1 MFITLCYMYLWVRF
15 HKCYSVLIRSRLSA
29 LRSDRS
35 LSFIRSAS
43 VNSIPP
49 RQQSPLS
56 PEDNIFLQLGDKAV
70 TLTDLQVCD
79 DLITWTVLPGA
90 SVVCGP
96 QGENIS
102 FIIEAVGHSGS
113 HDISNEKV
121 LKWSDVCIPLA
132 CSPGQPFRA
141 VAQASVDDFSRL
153 GVAFL
158 EDRLQ
163 LDKGLVPARI
173 VPIVLHEST
182 VSELIQRPEESLKL
196 CHTHAVNGQLLPCHT
211 IPRLQHPQCC
221 DLPLTPHAEQKSEE
235 QQGTGQSCVIP
246 DQGPDPDEHVD
257 IHGHHLHLSSCHEC
271 LELENSTIL
280 SVKYASAENV
290 SDYDDSLHLDSGD
303 DAMDDFEHDVS
314 SFKSKGRG
322 PDHDNKLPNVLVYTN
337 GSKERFHAV
346 QRILTECLNM
356 EKYTI
361 YSLEPQQAVGEPWM
375 DNTRLLVLAEEETL
389 SPQLHTQFLN
399 YLSRGGRVLGLA
411 SSLCPTGLALEK
423 REHLY
428 GRVHRLCF
436 TREDNTELEA
446 SVLASGKVFVRD
458 VPGQGKMELWGE
470 LKDGPHQ
477 KGAVIISVTHEEH
490 GGEAVMCQVHLEK
503 CPATEDLADVRI
515 NNAVHH
521 QILEEILTSLGL
533 SCQQNL
539 TPAPSPVYLLATSQ
553 EAKSKFLQWLNTHTN
568 QNGLLMTPKANLRVA
583 SCADLH
589 NCTLQQDS
597 SLFLVTDYPESQIWD
612 HFCLETYRS
621 NLSTSRLGHTMLY
634 ADVVSSTMDLIEG
647 LNLRLPEDAGLIVI
661 AGQQSQGRGRGR
673 NAWLSPAG
681 CAMFTLCVQ
690 VKLSSRLGQKISFLQ
705 HLVALAVIEAVR
717 TIPGYQ
723 DIDLRVKWPN
733 DIYYSNLV
741 KLGGVLVTST
751 VMGATFHLLIGCGFN
766 VSNSDPTAC
775 INDFIQQYNIQHNCN
790 LQPLSCAQLIA
801 RTVNCLEAL
810 MDRFQQGGPDA
821 VLPMYYKR
829 WLHSGARVRLWS
841 EDGLEA
847 EVVGLDSNGFLQVHS
862 KEEGIVSVEPDGNS
876 FDMMKNLV
884 VIKQH

>member
-29 LRSDRS
+29 LKSDRS

-43 VNSIPP
+43 VSAIPP
-49 RQQSPLS
+49 RRQNPLS

-96 QGENIS
+96 QRENIS
-102 FIIEAVGHSGS
+102 FIIEAVGHSGA
-113 HDISNEKV
+113 HNISNEKV
-121 LKWSDVCIPLA
+121 LKWSDACIPLA
-132 CSPGQPFRA
+132 CSPSQPFRA

-163 LDKGLVPARI
+163 LDKGLVPSKI

-182 VSELIQRPEESLKL
+182 VSDLIQRPEDAIML
-196 CHTHAVNGQLLPCHT
+196 CHTHPVN
-211 IPRLQHPQCC
+211 
-221 DLPLTPHAEQKSEE
+221 EKKSEE
-235 QQGTGQSCVIP
+235 RGAGQSCVTH
-246 DQGPDPDEHVD
+246 DEGPDSDEHMD
-257 IHGHHLHLSSCHEC
+257 SHGHHLHLSSCHEC

-280 SVKYASAENV
+280 SVKYASAENI
-290 SDYDDSLHLDSGD
+290 SDYDSPLHVDSGD
-303 DAMDDFEHDVS
+303 DALDDFEHDVK
-314 SFKSKGRG
+314 SFMSKSCVS
-322 PDHDNKLPNVLVYTN
+322 DHDNKLPNVLVYTN

-346 QRILTECLNM
+346 QQVLSKCLNM

-361 YSLEPQQAVGEPWM
+361 YSLEPQQALSEPWM
-375 DNTRLLVLAEEETL
+375 DNTRLLVLAEEEALT
-389 SPQLHTQFLN
+389 PQLHTQFLN
-399 YLSRGGRVLGLA
+399 YLSQGGRVLGLA
-411 SSLCPTGLALEK
+411 SSLCPAGLSLEK
-423 REHLY
+423 RDDLY
-428 GRVHRLCF
+428 GQLHRLCF
-436 TREDNTELEA
+436 TREDNTELEV

-458 VPGQGKMELWGE
+458 VPGRVKLELWGE

-477 KGAVIISVTHEEH
+477 KDAVIIRITHGEH

-503 CPATEDLADVRI
+503 CPATEDLADLQI
-515 NNAVHH
+515 NSAIHY
-521 QILEEILTSLGL
+521 QILEEILTSLGF
-533 SCQQNL
+533 SCQQNQ

-553 EAKSKFLQWLNTHTN
+553 EAKEKFLQWLNTHAN
-568 QNGLLMTPKANLRVA
+568 QNGLVTMSKAILRIA
-583 SCADLH
+583 PSSELH
-589 NCTLQQDS
+589 NCALQHDR
-597 SLFLVTDYPESQIWD
+597 SLFLLTDYPEPQIWE

-621 NLSTSRLGHTMLY
+621 NLKTSRLGHTMLY

-647 LNLRLPEDAGLIVI
+647 LNLHLPEDAGLILI
-661 AGQQSQGRGRGR
+661 AGQQSQGRGRGK
-673 NAWLSPAG
+673 NAWLSPVG

-690 VKLSSRLGQKISFLQ
+690 VKLCSRLGQKISFLQ

-717 TIPGYQ
+717 TLPGYQ

-775 INDFIQQYNIQHNCN
+775 INDLIQQYNIQHNCN

-801 RTVNCLEAL
+801 RTVSCLEAL
-810 MDRFQQGGPDA
+810 MDRFQQGGPEA

-829 WLHSGARVRLWS
+829 WLHSGAQVRLWS

-862 KEEGIVSVEPDGNS
+862 KEQGIVSVESDGNS